1 MIIFCLILAIMNTS
15 LFIAKRLYNTKENN
29 NNYTRPIIR
38 IAILAIALS
47 VAIMILSVF
56 ILSGFKNEISNKVFG
71 FGGHINISKFN
82 YNQSYENDPI
92 FLNPDIFSKIES
104 LDFVSSIHPFA
115 TIAGIIK
122 ESDEILGI
130 VLKGVDKNYNWKF
143 FDENLISGELPVFND
158 TTTSKN
164 VIISKNI
171 SNKMK
176 LDVGDDLVMY
186 YVQKPTRVRKFKVIG
201 IYNTGLAE
209 FDEVVVIGDLKHIQ
223 KLNNWEDNQV
233 GGYEVITNNVSN
245 IELFSEII
253 DEIIDYDLKALDIKQ
268 KYPQIFDWLRLQDF
282 NVLIILILMLIVGGV
297 NMITSLLIIILE
309 KSRLIGILKAI
320 GATNWNIRNVF
331 IYNSLYII
339 FNGLFW
345 GNLIALTFSICQNY
359 FDLISLDENIYFMSF
374 VPVKI
379 ELMSLFLINIGT
391 IIICYLILVIPSV
404 VISKIS
410 PAKSIKF
417 E

>member
-1 MIIFCLILAIMNTS
+1 MNTS

-115 TIAGIIK
+115 TKAGIIK
-122 ESDEILGI
+122 ESDEILGV

-143 FDENLISGELPVFND
+143 FGENLISGELPVFND

-253 DEIIDYDLKALDIKQ
+253 DENIDYDLKALDIKQ

>member
-1 MIIFCLILAIMNTS
+1 MKTS

-115 TIAGIIK
+115 TKAGIIK
-122 ESDEILGI
+122 ESDEILGV

-158 TTTSKN
+158 TITSKN

-223 KLNNWEDNQV
+223 KLNNWEVNQV

-253 DEIIDYDLKALDIKQ
+253 DENIDYDLKALDIKQ

-309 KSRLIGILKAI
+309 KSRFIGILKAI

-391 IIICYLILVIPSV
+391 IVICYLILVIPSV

>member
-1 MIIFCLILAIMNTS
+1 MNTS

-29 NNYTRPIIR
+29 KNYTRPIIR

-92 FLNPDIFSKIES
+92 FLNPDVFSKIES

-115 TIAGIIK
+115 TKAGIIK
-122 ESDEILGI
+122 ESDEILGV
-130 VLKGVDKNYNWKF
+130 VLKGVDKNYNWNF
-143 FDENLISGELPVFND
+143 FSENLISGELPVFND

-223 KLNNWEDNQV
+223 KLNNWEVNQV

-253 DEIIDYDLKALDIKQ
+253 DENIDYDLKALDIKQ

-282 NVLIILILMLIVGGV
+282 NVLIILILMIIVGGV

-339 FNGLFW
+339 FNGLLW
-345 GNLIALTFSICQNY
+345 GNLIALTFSLCQNY

>member
-1 MIIFCLILAIMNTS
+1 MNTS

-115 TIAGIIK
+115 TKAGIIK
-122 ESDEILGI
+122 ESDEILG
-130 VLKGVDKNYNWKF
+130 VVFKGVDKNYNWKF

-233 GGYEVITNNVSN
+233 GGYEVITNNISN

-253 DEIIDYDLKALDIKQ
+253 DENIDYDLKALDIKQ

-339 FNGLFW
+339 FNGLLW

-379 ELMSLFLINIGT
+379 ELMSLFLINVGT

>member
-1 MIIFCLILAIMNTS
+1 MNTS

-115 TIAGIIK
+115 TKAGIIK
-122 ESDEILGI
+122 ESDEILG
-130 VLKGVDKNYNWKF
+130 VVFKGVDKNYNWKF

-223 KLNNWEDNQV
+223 KLNNWEGNLV

-253 DEIIDYDLKALDIKQ
+253 DENIDYDLKALDIKQ

>member
-1 MIIFCLILAIMNTS
+1 MNTS

-92 FLNPDIFSKIES
+92 FLNPDVFSKIES
-104 LDFVSSIHPFA
+104 LDFVSTIHPFA
-115 TIAGIIK
+115 TKAGIIK
-122 ESDEILGI
+122 ESDEILGV

-143 FDENLISGELPVFND
+143 FGENLISGELPVFND

-186 YVQKPTRVRKFKVIG
+186 YVQKPTRVRKFKIIG

-233 GGYEVITNNVSN
+233 GGYEVITNNISN

-253 DEIIDYDLKALDIKQ
+253 DENIDYDLKALDIKQ

-320 GATNWNIRNVF
+320 GATNWSIRNVF

-339 FNGLFW
+339 FNGLLW

>member
-1 MIIFCLILAIMNTS
+1 MNTS
-15 LFIAKRLYNTKENN
+15 LFIAKRLFNTKENN

-92 FLNPDIFSKIES
+92 FLNPDVFSKIES

-115 TIAGIIK
+115 TKAGIIK
-122 ESDEILGI
+122 ESDEILGV

-176 LDVGDDLVMY
+176 LDVGNDLVMY

-209 FDEVVVIGDLKHIQ
+209 FDEVVIIGDLKHIQ
-223 KLNNWEDNQV
+223 KLNNWEGNQV
-233 GGYEVITNNVSN
+233 GGYEIITNNISN

-253 DEIIDYDLKALDIKQ
+253 DENIDYDLKALDIKQ

>member
-1 MIIFCLILAIMNTS
+1 MNTS

-115 TIAGIIK
+115 TKAGIIK
-122 ESDEILGI
+122 ESDEILGV

-158 TTTSKN
+158 TITSKN

-223 KLNNWEDNQV
+223 KLNNWQGNQV
-233 GGYEVITNNVSN
+233 GGYEIITNNVSN

-253 DEIIDYDLKALDIKQ
+253 DENIDYNLKALDIKQ

>member
-1 MIIFCLILAIMNTS
+1 MNTS

-92 FLNPDIFSKIES
+92 FLNPDVFSKIES

-115 TIAGIIK
+115 TKAGIIK
-122 ESDEILGI
+122 ESDEILGV

-143 FDENLISGELPVFND
+143 FGENLISGELPVFND

-223 KLNNWEDNQV
+223 KLNNWQGNQV

-253 DEIIDYDLKALDIKQ
+253 DENIDYDLKALDIKQ

>member
-1 MIIFCLILAIMNTS
+1 MNTS

-92 FLNPDIFSKIES
+92 YLNPDVFSKIES

-115 TIAGIIK
+115 TKAGIIK
-122 ESDEILGI
+122 ESDEILGV

-143 FDENLISGELPVFND
+143 FGENLISGELPVFND

-201 IYNTGLAE
+201 IYNTGLVE

-223 KLNNWEDNQV
+223 KLNNWQGNQV

-253 DEIIDYDLKALDIKQ
+253 DENIDYDLKALDIKQ

-391 IIICYLILVIPSV
+391 IVICYLILVIPSV

>member
-1 MIIFCLILAIMNTS
+1 MNTS

-92 FLNPDIFSKIES
+92 FLNPNVFSKIES

-115 TIAGIIK
+115 TKAGIIK
-122 ESDEILGI
+122 ESDEILGV

-143 FDENLISGELPVFND
+143 FGENLISGELPVFND
-158 TTTSKN
+158 SSTSKN

-209 FDEVVVIGDLKHIQ
+209 FDEVVIIGDLKHIQ

-233 GGYEVITNNVSN
+233 GGYEVITNNISN

-253 DEIIDYDLKALDIKQ
+253 DENIDYDLKALDIKQ

-309 KSRLIGILKAI
+309 KSRFIGILKAI

-374 VPVKI
+374 VPIKI

-391 IIICYLILVIPSV
+391 IVICYLILVIPSV
-404 VISKIS
+404 LISKIS

>member
-1 MIIFCLILAIMNTS
+1 MNTS

-92 FLNPDIFSKIES
+92 YLNADVFSKIES
-104 LDFVSSIHPFA
+104 LDFVSSIHSFA
-115 TIAGIIK
+115 TKAGIIK
-122 ESDEILGI
+122 ESDEILGV

-233 GGYEVITNNVSN
+233 GGYEVITNNISK

-253 DEIIDYDLKALDIKQ
+253 DENIDYDLKALDIKQ

-391 IIICYLILVIPSV
+391 FIICYLILVIPSV